1 MGRFT
6 KVAFTVTDL
15 PESARLWGSDSPY
28 WKKPDPSLVMPNRYV
43 FMGEVR
49 QDIGKTRQVL
59 ARTERDAMKLR
70 GVRIYS
76 KTSSMYSNGIV
87 YPGLSYEIHV
97 PVYNASF
104 LPSDGKTLTI
114 PAKLYYRRAWSD
126 ETGTLIGT
134 PTATTNVIGGWKK
147 GTENNKAL
155 LRFNWDNVPELQEG
169 AYEFYVVLDP
179 DNQIDEVHEAWT
191 TQTPESNNNGYY
203 PFGISYGSKTSEE
216 LIAKDFQLRYKARS
230 AKKTGTASAA
240 LRAANDNEYDD
251 WSGWENVND
260 DTDFP
265 EMVENETEFVVSA
278 EYAGEEVRHEVWAEV
293 LMDFTDDD
301 GEEYT
306 SSFGGEM
313 FPLLAKGDRIEFSFL
328 LNETEIQ
335 NGRNLRLTIADSGS
349 YVEYIVD
356 EKLSSDNT
364 GDVPESEDVQP
375 EEKLI
380 NEVITQSYEL
390 EKDSPVLWRLGNVT
404 VSSDALLFEAAA
416 DDLVKV
422 SVVPADAETSPV
434 SKVTVTASTI
444 AGKTLEGVYR
454 IPVQTS
460 TDGSLWDEDIVLT
473 FTPGSPDG
481 QGGGGSWS
489 YTPLGSSGNSCGTLN
504 GGEMLLVC
512 AAVILKGRR

>member
-1 MGRFT
+1 
-6 KVAFTVTDL
+6 
-15 PESARLWGSDSPY
+15 
-28 WKKPDPSLVMPNRYV
+28 MPNRYV

-104 LPSDGKTLTI
+104 LPSDGKTLTL
-114 PAKLYYRRAWSD
+114 PARLYYRRAWSD

-147 GTENNKAL
+147 ATENNKAL
-155 LRFNWDNVPELQEG
+155 LKFDWDNVPELQEG

-191 TQTPESNNNGYY
+191 TQTPEGNNNGYY

-216 LIAKDFQLRYKARS
+216 LIAKDFQLRYKARG
-230 AKKTGTASAA
+230 AKNTGTASAA
-240 LRAANDNEYDD
+240 LRAADDDDDDEYDD
-251 WSGWENVND
+251 WSEWENVDD
-260 DTDFP
+260 DTDFS

-278 EYAGEEVRHEVWAEV
+278 EYAGSDVRHEVWAEV

-301 GEEYT
+301 GQEYA

-313 FPLLAKGDRIEFSFL
+313 FPLLAKGDKIEFSFL

-335 NGRNLRLTIADSGS
+335 NGRNLRISIADSGS

-356 EKLSSDNT
+356 EKLSSDIT
-364 GDVPESEDVQP
+364 IDVPESEDTQP
-375 EEKLI
+375 DEQLI

-404 VSSDALLFEAAA
+404 VSSDALMFEAAA

-422 SVVPADAETSPV
+422 DVVPSDAETSPV
-434 SKVTVTASTI
+434 SKVSITASTI
-444 AGKTLEGVYR
+444 AGKTLEGVYM

-460 TDGSLWDEDIVLT
+460 TDGSLWDEDIVLR
-473 FTPGSPDG
+473 FAPGSPDG
-481 QGGGGSWS
+481 QKGGGSWEAVS
-489 YTPLGSSGNSCGTLN
+489 IGSSGNSCGTLD
-504 GGEMLLVC
+504 GGMMLLVC
-512 AAVILKGRR
+512 AVMILKRRR

>member
-1 MGRFT
+1 
-6 KVAFTVTDL
+6 
-15 PESARLWGSDSPY
+15 
-28 WKKPDPSLVMPNRYV
+28 
-43 FMGEVR
+43 
-49 QDIGKTRQVL
+49 
-59 ARTERDAMKLR
+59 
-70 GVRIYS
+70 
-76 KTSSMYSNGIV
+76 
-87 YPGLSYEIHV
+87 
-97 PVYNASF
+97 
-104 LPSDGKTLTI
+104 
-114 PAKLYYRRAWSD
+114 
-126 ETGTLIGT
+126 
-134 PTATTNVIGGWKK
+134 
-147 GTENNKAL
+147 
-155 LRFNWDNVPELQEG
+155 
-169 AYEFYVVLDP
+169 
-179 DNQIDEVHEAWT
+179 
-191 TQTPESNNNGYY
+191 
-203 PFGISYGSKTSEE
+203 
-216 LIAKDFQLRYKARS
+216 
-230 AKKTGTASAA
+230 
-240 LRAANDNEYDD
+240 
-251 WSGWENVND
+251 
-260 DTDFP
+260 
-265 EMVENETEFVVSA
+265 
-278 EYAGEEVRHEVWAEV
+278 
-293 LMDFTDDD
+293 MDFTDDD

-422 SVVPADAETSPV
+422 SVVPADAEISPV

-460 TDGSLWDEDIVLT
+460 TDGSLWDEDIVLM
-473 FTPGSPDG
+473 FTPGSSDG
-481 QGGGGSWS
+481 QGGGGSWG
-489 YTPLGSSGNSCGTLN
+489 TPLATVGSSGNSCGTLN
-504 GGEMLLVC
+504 GGIMLLLC
-512 AAVILKGRR
+512 AVMILKGKR